1 MCAEQVSRSRKLN
14 QRVLQVYYKVLFREV
29 VPIATFPELKV
40 LVRVKSLDEQVYC
53 LSRGSKALLIMRTA
67 KKQ

>member
-1 MCAEQVSRSRKLN
+1 MCAEQVSRSRRLN

-29 VPIATFPELKV
+29 PIATFPELKV
-40 LVRVKSLDEQVYC
+40 LVRVKFLEEQVYC
-53 LSRGSKALLIMRTA
+53 FSRGSKALLIMRTA